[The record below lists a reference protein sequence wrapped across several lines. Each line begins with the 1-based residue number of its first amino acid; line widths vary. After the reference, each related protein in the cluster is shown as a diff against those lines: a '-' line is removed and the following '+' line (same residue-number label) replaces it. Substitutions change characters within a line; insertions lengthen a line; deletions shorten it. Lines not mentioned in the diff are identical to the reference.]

1 MRHLV
6 FLFLAV
12 ATAACAARTEL
23 RSVPEPLVLT
33 TSAYELA
40 GSLPLP
46 QQEPLEL
53 PGLHNV
59 FRLSDQIVSG
69 SEPHGE
75 QAFEEMRRLG
85 IRTVLTVDGK
95 VPDAET
101 AARYG
106 LRYVHVP
113 IRYNGITEQERVAIA
128 KTFRELEGPFYVH
141 CYHGQHRG
149 PAAAALGRLVLDQA
163 SREQAVAEMRQY
175 CGTSKKYEGLYRDIA
190 AGDLPDAAA
199 TAASD
204 FDFAPAF
211 RFEGERGAMVEM
223 ARSFDTLKDLA
234 ERDWQ
239 VNPEHPDATAHG
251 EARRLYQALSQVH
264 DLPAT
269 AFKPGDY
276 REILS
281 KSLTQSK
288 ELLALLESSG
298 GVSPESSPKAKD
310 LVGSIGKGCEACHG
324 LYRNQ

>member
-1 MRHLV
+1 MR
-6 FLFLAV
+6 LFFCLSLAL

-23 RSVPEPLVLT
+23 RSVPQPLALT
-33 TSAYELA
+33 SSAYELA

-46 QQEPLEL
+46 EQEPLEL

-59 FRLSDQIVSG
+59 YRLSEQIVSG

-75 QAFEEMRRLG
+75 EAYEQMRRMG
-85 IRTVLTVDGK
+85 IRTILTVDGK
-95 VPDAET
+95 IPDAET

-113 IRYNGITEQERVAIA
+113 IRYNGVTHAERVAIA

-141 CYHGQHRG
+141 CFHGQHRG

-190 AGDLPDAAA
+190 AGDLPDEAE

-211 RFEGERGAMVEM
+211 RFEGERGAMVEI
-223 ARSFDTLKDLA
+223 ARSFDTLKDLSQ
-234 ERDWQ
+234 RDWQ
-239 VNPEHPDATAHG
+239 VNPEHPDATAPG
-251 EARRLYQALSQVH
+251 EARRLYQALTQIH
-264 DLPAT
+264 ELPAT
-269 AFKPGDY
+269 AFKPADY
-276 REILS
+276 RSILEL
-281 KSLTQSK
+281 SLAQSAQ
-288 ELLALLESSG
+288 LLALLEKSAAPPAEG
-298 GVSPESSPKAKD
+298 AKTAKD
-310 LVGSIGKGCEACHG
+310 LVGELGQSCEACHG

>member
-1 MRHLV
+1 MRLHFSLG
-6 FLFLAV
+6 LILL
-12 ATAACAARTEL
+12 TAACATRTEL

-46 QQEPLEL
+46 EQEPLEL

-59 FRLSDQIVSG
+59 FWLSERILSG

-75 QAFEEMRRLG
+75 QAYEELRRLG

-106 LRYVHVP
+106 LRYVHIP
-113 IRYNGITEQERVAIA
+113 IRYSGITPEERVAIA

-163 SREQAVAEMRQY
+163 GREQAVAEMRQY

-190 AGDLPDAAA
+190 AGDLPDAAT

-211 RFEGERGAMVEM
+211 RFDGERGAMVEM
-223 ARSFDTLKDLA
+223 ARSYDTLKDLA

-251 EARRLYQALSQVH
+251 EARRLYQALMQVH
-264 DLPAT
+264 ELPAT
-269 AFKPGDY
+269 AFKPGEY
-276 REILS
+276 RE
-281 KSLTQSK
+281 
-288 ELLALLESSG
+288 LLERSVADSKQLLEALE
-298 GVSPESSPKAKD
+298 SPDRAAEEHAARAKD
-310 LVGSIGKGCEACHG
+310 LVSRVGKSCEACHA